1 MGLLEQGDTS
11 GPLLLDL
18 WKTIHLA
25 IHPTPV
31 HVMTVLQHDPLFPL
45 LWEMTTFVRVEIQ
58 DQDIPKVDFMQMTH
72 SGMVR
77 VVGLPPAVS

>member
-1 MGLLEQGDTS
+1 MGLLDQGNTS

-25 IHPTPV
+25 MHIVLV
-31 HVMTVLQHDPLFPL
+31 HVMTVLQHDPLFLL
-45 LWEMTTFVRVEIQ
+45 LWEMTIFVRVEIQ
-58 DQDIPKVDFMQMTH
+58 GRDIAVVDFTQMTH
-72 SGMVR
+72 SGMAK